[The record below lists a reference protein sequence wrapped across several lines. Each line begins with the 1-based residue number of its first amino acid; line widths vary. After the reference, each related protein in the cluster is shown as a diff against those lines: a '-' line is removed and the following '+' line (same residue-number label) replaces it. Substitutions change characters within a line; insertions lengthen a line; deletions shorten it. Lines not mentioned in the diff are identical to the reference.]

1 MTEKR
6 AQAGRECV
14 IEPMVYAEAAWD
26 EEAEQAVARLREVFP
41 AMGESAP
48 ATGEGSRDRGRE
60 AGWEAGSTA
69 APRTSGASG
78 PSQSPEARLPG
89 GIPLSAEVLAEAE
102 QRGWE
107 RGWNQGMQAGIDEGN
122 RNGQEQARA
131 SYEQLSREDRERV
144 QATVMELT
152 EGFAVERERYFHA
165 VEQESVRLALAIAAR
180 ILRREAQM
188 DPLLLSGAVR
198 VALGQVSES
207 TSVRLLV
214 PEPDAELWRE
224 SLRLTPGLRAR
235 PEVVGVSAMKLGECR
250 IETEF
255 GNVDMGL
262 LGQLQEVERGFFDR
276 VASQPHSQSGFQSGS
291 QPSSQPGPQPAPL
304 DRTAPEEGSR
314 GEWAQ
319 PSGFRGEAESEVGV
333 PVGTAPMAVGEA
345 AR

>member
-6 AQAGRECV
+6 AVAWRECG
-14 IEPMVYAEAAWD
+14 IEPMIYPEMVWSDETAAS
-26 EEAEQAVARLREVFP
+26 VVRLSEVFP
-41 AMGESAP
+41 AMAEDLSVKDGASLSVTNHG
-48 ATGEGSRDRGRE
+48 TGGNGGRDAGRPGTAWG
-60 AGWEAGSTA
+60 AGLGAL
-69 APRTSGASG
+69 SGADVSDGVSCASASEDTDVAASG
-78 PSQSPEARLPG
+78 E
-89 GIPLSAEVLAEAE
+89 IPAHAKLLAEAE
-102 QRGWE
+102 QRGWA
-107 RGWNQGMQAGIDEGN
+107 RGWNEGIQEG
-122 RNGQEQARA
+122 RKDAHEQARA
-131 SYEQLSREDRERV
+131 NYEQMGRDDRERL
-144 QATVMELT
+144 QSTVVELT

-235 PEVVGVSAMKLGECR
+235 PEVVGVSGMKLGECR

-262 LGQLQEVERGFFDR
+262 LGQLQEIERGFFDR
-276 VASQPHSQSGFQSGS
+276 VGSPARTAAEERRSRSGAWK
-291 QPSSQPGPQPAPL
+291 QPGEFHAE
-304 DRTAPEEGSR
+304 AA
-314 GEWAQ
+314 GED
-319 PSGFRGEAESEVGV
+319 GV
-333 PVGTAPMAVGEA
+333 PVCAATVAVGETE
-345 AR
+345 R

>member
-6 AQAGRECV
+6 AVAGRECG
-14 IEPMVYAEAAWD
+14 IEPMIYPEMVWSDETAESV
-26 EEAEQAVARLREVFP
+26 ERLSEVFP
-41 AMGESAP
+41 AMAEDLSVKGGASLSATSHG
-48 ATGEGSRDRGRE
+48 TGGNGGRDAGRPG
-60 AGWEAGSTA
+60 AGWGAGSGA
-69 APRTSGASG
+69 LSGAGVSDG
-78 PSQSPEARLPG
+78 ASCASASEDTDVAAPG
-89 GIPLSAEVLAEAE
+89 GIPAHAKLLAEAE

-107 RGWNQGMQAGIDEGN
+107 RGWNEGVQEGIQEG
-122 RNGQEQARA
+122 RKDAQEQARTN
-131 SYEQLSREDRERV
+131 YEQLGRDDREQLQSMV
-144 QATVMELT
+144 VELT

-235 PEVVGVSAMKLGECR
+235 PEVVGVSGMKLGECR

-262 LGQLQEVERGFFDR
+262 LGQLQEIERGFFDR
-276 VASQPHSQSGFQSGS
+276 VGSPARTAAEERRSRSGAWE
-291 QPSSQPGPQPAPL
+291 QPGEFHAE
-304 DRTAPEEGSR
+304 AA
-314 GEWAQ
+314 GED
-319 PSGFRGEAESEVGV
+319 GV
-333 PVGTAPMAVGEA
+333 PVGGATVAVGETE
-345 AR
+345 R